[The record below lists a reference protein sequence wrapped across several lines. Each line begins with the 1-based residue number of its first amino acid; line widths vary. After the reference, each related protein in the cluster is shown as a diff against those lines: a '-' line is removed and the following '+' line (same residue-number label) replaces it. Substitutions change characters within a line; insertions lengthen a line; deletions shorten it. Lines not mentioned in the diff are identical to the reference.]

1 MEKLIKFK
9 LDERF
14 LIGKYDGYFKA
25 PPIANSRIHLYV
37 EEEKSITPEKPETFK
52 QLLQNFLAGAEQL

>member
-1 MEKLIKFK
+1 MKFK

-25 PPIANSRIHLYV
+25 PPITNYRTHLYV

-52 QLLQNFLAGAEQL
+52 QLLQNFLAEADPL